1 MSELTEQVQTADRL
15 WEEHRHEPFPDS
27 LRHATFAGTHVW
39 LIDLDIAGCVLHW
52 LDNGGTLDPK
62 NSILL
67 QSRVEDLGRVIP
79 EIDDP
84 TAADYCQRLH
94 QLAVL
99 VSTSTPSTTQDA
111 H

>member
-1 MSELTEQVQTADRL
+1 MSESTERVQTADRL
-15 WEEHRHEPFPDS
+15 WEEHRHDPFPDS

-39 LIDLDIAGCVLHW
+39 LLDLDIAGCVLRW

-62 NSILL
+62 NIILL
-67 QSRVEDLGRVIP
+67 QSRVEDLDRLIP

-84 TAADYCQRLH
+84 TAAEYCQRLR

-99 VSTSTPSTTQDA
+99 GSTSTSGTARDA
-111 H
+111 L